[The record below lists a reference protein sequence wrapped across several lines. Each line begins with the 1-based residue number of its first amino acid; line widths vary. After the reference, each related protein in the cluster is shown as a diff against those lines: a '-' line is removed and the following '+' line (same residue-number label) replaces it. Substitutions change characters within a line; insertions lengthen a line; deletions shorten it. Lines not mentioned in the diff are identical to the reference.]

1 MAPVSLLPYS
11 SPRVSDKQ
19 AFTSEIDTI
28 DREDKVLTKTSGD
41 LCNISRLTA
50 KLLIGVSQ

>member
-1 MAPVSLLPYS
+1 MASMSQLPYS

-28 DREDKVLTKTSGD
+28 DREDKVLSKPSED

-50 KLLIGVSQ
+50 KLLIWVSQ

>member
-41 LCNISRLTA
+41 LCNISRLIA